1 MEATNNN
8 SNFDLRVQ
16 RILTFI
22 LLNTVE
28 LAIA

>member
-16 RILTFI
+16 RVLTFI
-22 LLNTVE
+22 FLNIVE
-28 LAIA
+28 LAMG